1 MPGKKIIP
9 IITRKRKDMQNHPVV
24 CPVDYVKDTFP
35 FHRSDLD
42 PVLAYLENNQPLP
55 VTNLVFPVGTV
66 TTDGRLDMCK
76 QQLGVEG
83 VQLVAA
89 ALRQNTQIKHILMGT
104 NAFGNPGAKAVADLV
119 SVNHTIETVYLG
131 CNYIEQAGAAA
142 LCEALSGNQSVKSMW
157 LKRNPIGSQS
167 MKNIVQLLQQNPHL
181 RTLDLV
187 NTCAGEGFLTLLE
200 YLKENRTV
208 ERLYLSGN
216 YLTADMMIPVSD
228 MLIANKHL
236 KSLFL
241 SVNNIGDKGVAHLV
255 RGLQQNTTLEQLSLS
270 SCGIEAEGMQ
280 LLHDLLSA
288 RPYLKWIDLGYA
300 PSTKAL
306 GAKGNLPLHLSAMKD
321 FPASTGDFVHPDS
334 KAIKSVYR

>member
-1 MPGKKIIP
+1 
-9 IITRKRKDMQNHPVV
+9 MQHNTVV
-24 CPVDYVKDTFP
+24 CPVDNVKHTFS
-35 FHRSDLD
+35 FQRSDLD
-42 PVLAYLENNQPLP
+42 PVLQYLENNEPLP

-83 VQLVAA
+83 TQLVTA

-104 NAFGNPGAKAVADLV
+104 NAFGNPGAQAVADLV
-119 SVNHTIETVYLG
+119 SVNNTIETVYLG
-131 CNYIEQAGAAA
+131 CNYIEQAGAQA
-142 LCEALSGNQSVKSMW
+142 LCEALSSNQSVKSMW
-157 LKRNPIGSQS
+157 LKRNPIGSHS
-167 MKNIVQLLQQNPHL
+167 MPNIVQLLQQNPNL

-187 NTCAGEGFLTLLE
+187 NTCADEGFFTLLE
-200 YLKENRTV
+200 YLKKNTTV

-216 YLTADMMIPVSD
+216 YLTAEMMIPVSD
-228 MLIANKHL
+228 MLAANKHL

-241 SVNNIGDKGVAHLV
+241 SVNNIGDKGVAHLIH
-255 RGLQQNTTLEQLSLS
+255 GLKQNTTLEQLSLS

-280 LLHDLLSA
+280 LLHELLST
-288 RPYLKWIDLGYA
+288 RPYLKWVDLSYA

-321 FPASTGDFVHPDS
+321 FPASPENFTHPDS